1 MNIVI
6 EIDYREKDS
15 GIVEILREQENFAID
30 VKKLSIGDYLIN
42 KHIAVERKTTKD
54 FILSL
59 IDGRLFSQAARL
71 KRHAAVQFMIIEGT
85 DLFHTGYEI
94 DPQAIKGALVSLSV
108 SWQIPLIFSRSS
120 CGTAEILTLAG
131 RQDGKYHD
139 EILKRMGRKSKCI
152 QTQKLYFLQ
161 GLPGIGPGIAKR
173 MLEYFG
179 SIEKVVNAHKYELSG
194 IKGIG
199 KKKASSIRKIITEQI
214 LPKR

>member
-1 MNIVI
+1 MSIVV

-15 GIVEILREQENFAID
+15 GIVGILQAQENFIVE

-54 FILSL
+54 FVLSI

-71 KRHAAVQFMIIEGT
+71 KRHADVQLMVIEGT
-85 DLFHTGYEI
+85 DLFHTGYAV

-108 SWQIPLIFSRSS
+108 SWQIPLIFSKSS
-120 CGTAEILTLAG
+120 CGTAEILILTG
-131 RQDGKYHD
+131 GQDGKYYD
-139 EILKRMGRKSKCI
+139 EMLKRMGRKPKRI

-179 SIEKVVNAHKYELSG
+179 SIEKVVNANEHELAG

-199 KKKASSIRKIITEQI
+199 KKKAFSIRKIIT
-214 LPKR
+214 

>member
-1 MNIVI
+1 MSIVI

-15 GIVEILREQENFAID
+15 GIIGILQAQENFIVG

-54 FILSL
+54 FVISI

-71 KRHAAVQFMIIEGT
+71 KRHTDVQFMIIEGT

-108 SWQIPLIFSRSS
+108 SWQIPLIFSKSP

-131 RQDGKYHD
+131 RQDGKFY
-139 EILKRMGRKSKCI
+139 EQMLKRLGRKPRRI

-179 SIEKVVNAHKYELSG
+179 SIEKVINANEYELSC
-194 IKGIG
+194 IRGIG
-199 KKKASSIRKIITEQI
+199 KKKASSIRKIIT
-214 LPKR
+214 